1 MTVLT
6 DTERKGLEK
15 SVLDAHRKAE
25 AGAVNALNYL
35 GVEAD
40 KKPFHLSDA
49 EAELRRRLRSEMRRL
64 GSYDVLI
71 SSVAYEQ
78 WHRMLF
84 ARFLLENDLLIH
96 PKFKVPVSF
105 SDITEIADEKGS
117 EAWEVAAEFASH
129 MLPGIF
135 RQDDP
140 FLMVKFSP
148 EDRISLQGVLDGI
161 SSESFMA
168 EDALGWT
175 YQFWQSEKKKEV
187 NDSERKIEG
196 YDICA
201 VTQLFTEPY
210 MVKFLL
216 ENTLGAWWLSL
227 HPDSGLKS
235 EWEFYRS
242 EVEHD
247 FSGWPSDIDELKVL
261 DPCCGSGHFLV
272 RAFHMLLSMRRE
284 KGEEDEAAIS
294 AIISKNLHG
303 LELDPRCIQIATFA
317 LALEAWKEGFSPT
330 DSYLPV
336 PNLACTGIPIKAEK
350 EDWLKLAGGDGML
363 ESALENYYE
372 LFKNADSLGS
382 LIQLDTSQNNKSG
395 KTGKS
400 GKHNISDK
408 SGKKFSSGTD
418 NSFTQSLIDQDTL
431 MEKLEQALKK
441 ETAAGDPVAETFGE
455 TANAIM
461 KAAHL
466 LNSRYDYVVTNV
478 PYLARGKQ
486 SEIIRNFCDLNY
498 PLSKIDISTVF
509 LERCLSLVKKR
520 GRVSIVLPQNWL
532 FLTRYRKFRENL
544 LKNEICEMIGKLG
557 SGAFETIS
565 GEIVKAILI
574 NLIHISP
581 PKDQILFGF
590 DVSNKICAS
599 DKAASLI
606 SENIMHIEQAKQ
618 LENPD
623 SRIVLCEKSTT
634 GKLLSEYA
642 ESYSGLFNGD
652 SPHFLKFFWE
662 IYQLNELWCFQQ
674 TTVNKNVTFGG
685 LNLIIYFNFAE
696 GHLRE
701 EAWIRREKLH
711 DSDKRGN
718 KVWGKI
724 GITISQMNKLPI
736 SLYIGTTFDSNSAV
750 ICPFNQDLVLPIWTY
765 CQTEDYYN
773 EVRKIDQALKV
784 TNQTLAKVPFD
795 LEYWQKVAAEKYPD
809 GLPEPYSDDP
819 TQWLFHGHPKPSES
833 PLHVAV
839 ARLLGYRWPA
849 ETDTE
854 MELSSEARDWIKESE
869 KLLSFADD
877 DGIVCIPSV
886 RGEGRMDE
894 RVREVLKAA
903 FGSEWSA
910 RHEEKML
917 ADLGYVKKDGSLKGD
932 LEKFLRDEFFKSHC
946 KLFHNRPFI
955 WHIWDGEKDGF
966 SVLVNY
972 HKLDRRN
979 LERLIY
985 SYLGPWISQQEREKA
1000 DNKAG
1005 AEKRLVAAKELKR
1018 RLELILEG
1026 EAPYDIYVRWKPL
1039 HEQAVGWEP
1048 DINDGVR
1055 LNIRPFVEA
1064 EVLRSK
1070 ITAIKWGKDRGKDAV
1085 PNCSGTVERHND
1097 LHFTLEE
1104 KRKARKEAE

>member
-25 AGAVNALNYL
+25 AGAFNALNYL

-148 EDRISLQGVLDGI
+148 EDRIALQGVLDGI
-161 SSESFMA
+161 SSESFLA

-247 FSGWPSDIDELKVL
+247 FSGWPSYINELKIL

-284 KGEEDEAAIS
+284 KGEENEAAIS

-350 EDWLKLAGGDGML
+350 DDWLKLAGGDGML
-363 ESALENYYE
+363 ESALENYYD

-382 LIQLDTSQNNKSG
+382 LIQLDNQS
-395 KTGKS
+395 
-400 GKHNISDK
+400 
-408 SGKKFSSGTD
+408 SSGTD
-418 NSFTQSLIDQDTL
+418 KHSSVNQTLIDQKTL

-466 LNSRYDYVVTNV
+466 LNCKYDYVVTNV
-478 PYLARGKQ
+478 PYLTRGKQ
-486 SEIIRNFCDLNY
+486 SDILKDFCESNY
-498 PLSKIDISTVF
+498 PLSKNDIATVF
-509 LERCLSLVKKR
+509 LERCLSFTSIR
-520 GRVSIVLPQNWL
+520 GKVSIVLPQNWL
-532 FLTRYRKFRENL
+532 FQPRYENIRKKLIKSEKWDIL
-544 LKNEICEMIGKLG
+544 AKLG
-557 SGAFETIS
+557 PGAFETIS
-565 GEIVKAILI
+565 GEVVKAILMNI
-574 NLIHISP
+574 EHGSISNEHLLSG
-581 PKDQILFGF
+581 I
-590 DVSNKICAS
+590 DVSNRKNAS
-599 DKAASLI
+599 DKAIGLLSDDI
-606 SENIMHIEQAKQ
+606 KKIQQIKQ
-618 LENPD
+618 LENP
-623 SRIVLCEKSTT
+623 SSLISFESLNKINLLGKYATCIEGLST
-634 GKLLSEYA
+634 
-642 ESYSGLFNGD
+642 GD
-652 SPHFLKFFWE
+652 SDRFIKKYWEVYPKDKNWELFIQNVNENMNYGGRENILFWE
-662 IYQLNELWCFQQ
+662 NGKGALQRFPNSHNFPSNTMNGFQ
-674 TTVNKNVTFGG
+674 V
-685 LNLIIYFNFAE
+685 L
-696 GHLRE
+696 
-701 EAWIRREKLH
+701 
-711 DSDKRGN
+711 GN
-718 KVWGKI
+718 KGLRITQMQNPKVTIYTGEIFGKSAGTLVLEDNSLLTAVLSYCNSDLFSKEVNI
-724 GITISQMNKLPI
+724 INQ
-736 SLYIGTTFDSNSAV
+736 SLYKPVGTF
-750 ICPFNQDLVLPIWTY
+750 L
-765 CQTEDYYN
+765 
-773 EVRKIDQALKV
+773 
-784 TNQTLAKVPFD
+784 KVPFD

-839 ARLLGYRWPA
+839 ARLLGYRWLA

-1026 EAPYDIYVRWKPL
+1026 EAPYDIYIRWKPL

-1104 KRKARKEAE
+1104 KWKARKEAE